1 MIEAIL
7 IYRNYADV
15 RISGAQTFG
24 AAWFMIDALL
34 LWRNRPYSL
43 ATMRVFMLG
52 WNAIALGSMGWMWS
66 NAVLV
71 H

>member
-1 MIEAIL
+1 ML
-7 IYRNYADV
+7 
-15 RISGAQTFG
+15 
-24 AAWFMIDALL
+24 DALL

-43 ATMRVFMLG
+43 ATMRAFMLG

-66 NAVLV
+66 NAALV

>member
-1 MIEAIL
+1 
-7 IYRNYADV
+7 
-15 RISGAQTFG
+15 
-24 AAWFMIDALL
+24 
-34 LWRNRPYSL
+34 
-43 ATMRVFMLG
+43 MRVFMLG